1 MEFEIVL
8 AIAMFGCAILALLA
22 GYPVALTLGGVAL
35 LFALIGIGAGVFPQ
49 SFLIAFPSRIQGSS
63 IMQSQTLVA
72 VPLFILMG
80 VILER
85 SRVAEDLLQI
95 AGRLLAG
102 VRGGLG
108 YAVILVGALLAAS
121 TGIVGAT
128 VITMT
133 LIALPTMLKQGY
145 DPKLAT
151 GTIAASGTL
160 GQIIPPSIV
169 LILLADAVS
178 NAASRASL
186 KLGAGSSVVSVGDLF
201 AGALIPGLLLVM
213 LYLFWMT
220 LKSHDWKTA
229 RPPRNPLMLPLW
241 LVFKVIPAPTPGAP
255 ALLGDADLGPMP
267 SAWRICTGLGAPI
280 LLIVAVLG
288 AILGGVAPPTEAA
301 AIGAAGAILLAGLR
315 LSEEANSK
323 LSPIILAGFASLVVI
338 LVLRNTLDLRT
349 GVETI
354 TGANKI
360 GIGLTS
366 LAALVFFAGI
376 AAGLLVLRKVK
387 ELYPALK
394 SATHITS
401 MVFLILIGASLFS
414 LVFRG
419 LGGDELVADAL
430 GAMPGGKWGAL
441 AATMLI
447 MFFLGFFLDFIE
459 IVFVV
464 VPLVAPPLIVLG
476 FDPIWLAILMALNLQ
491 TSFLTPPF
499 GFALFYLRGA
509 APESVETLDI
519 WKGAIP
525 FIGLQ
530 LFMIT
535 LVAAIPALATWLP
548 GLLLN

>member
-1 MEFEIVL
+1 MMEFEIIL
-8 AIAMFGCAILALLA
+8 AVAMFACAILGLLA
-22 GYPVALTLGGVAL
+22 GYSVALTLGGVAL
-35 LFALIGIGAGVFPQ
+35 LFALLGIATGTFSP
-49 SFLIAFPSRIQGSS
+49 SFLIAFPSRIQGAS

-72 VPLFILMG
+72 VPLFVLMG

-85 SRVAEDLLQI
+85 SRVAEDLLHI
-95 AGRLLAG
+95 ASRLLAR

-108 YAVILVGALLAAS
+108 YAVVLVGALLAAS

-133 LIALPTMLKQGY
+133 LIALPTMLRQGY

-178 NAASRASL
+178 NAASQASL
-186 KLGAGSSVVSVGDLF
+186 KGAGSGVVSVGDLF
-201 AGALIPGLLLVM
+201 AGALIPGVLLVVFYL
-213 LYLFWMT
+213 LYIAAMAIFRPATCPPVT
-220 LKSHDWKTA
+220 LAEDTE
-229 RPPRNPLMLPLW
+229 PLT
-241 LVFKVIPAPTPGAP
+241 VKEVAF
-255 ALLGDADLGPMP
+255 
-267 SAWRICTGLGAPI
+267 GLGAPL
-280 LLIVAVLG
+280 LLIIAVLG

-301 AIGAAGAILLAGLR
+301 AIGAAGAILLAGIR
-315 LSEEANSK
+315 LADEAKSR
-323 LSPIILAGFASLVVI
+323 LAPLILAGLGSIIAI
-338 LVLRNTLDLRT
+338 LVLRNTMDLRA
-349 GVETI
+349 GVASI
-354 TGANKI
+354 SGANSI
-360 GIGLTS
+360 GIILTV
-366 LAALVFFAGI
+366 LASLVFFAGV
-376 AAGLLVLRKVK
+376 AAGLLVLRKMRQ
-387 ELYPALK
+387 LLPALT

-419 LGGDELVADAL
+419 YDGDEMVA
-430 GAMPGGKWGAL
+430 AMLHQAPGGKWGAL
-441 AATMLI
+441 AMTMLV
-447 MFFLGFFLDFIE
+447 MFVLGFFLDFIE

-464 VPLVAPPLIVLG
+464 VPLVAPPLIMLG

-509 APESVETLDI
+509 APDEIKTMDI
-519 WKGAIP
+519 WRGAVP

-530 LFMIT
+530 IAMII
-535 LVAAIPALATWLP
+535 LVGFVPALATWLP
-548 GLLLN
+548 SLAAN